1 MDLFTNPEHPS
12 FQIPSWT
19 KMLHQ
24 VGPYMGSIRLVFA
37 HFVLAMRHIFFI
49 ADGYSE
55 ISWLVP
61 RTGECQTNKRA
72 ICMRMR
78 QYGLKKC

>member
-1 MDLFTNPEHPS
+1 
-12 FQIPSWT
+12 
-19 KMLHQ
+19 
-24 VGPYMGSIRLVFA
+24 MGSIRVVFG
-37 HFVLAMRHIFFI
+37 HPVLAMWHIFLI
-49 ADGYSE
+49 ADGNSE

-61 RTGECQTNKRA
+61 RTGESQTNKRA